1 MVEER
6 KDADRTS
13 EDGDE
18 AIAPEADPTLDIVR
32 QMIVEAEAIP
42 APAQRPRGP
51 STPRPERGVVAPP
64 AAAPAPLVVPLTASA
79 PAGSG
84 GKHWAKE
91 DWSEEDWAEED
102 RAEEDWSEDGS
113 DAVAAP
119 EDWAEAADEDLWD
132 TGEAEDDW
140 DEAAYAAGPRS
151 YGIVDPRTGER
162 ISEEWIE
169 EGAETGPAARDRR
182 PSVTGRLL
190 GGLLRLVVRLL
201 SGVGRLLW
209 GWTRAL
215 ATALWRRVAEF
226 MRRPD
231 AARRLALAII
241 AFSVFVWTAEVL
253 WLTLLVPLA
262 ALITWASVGNEGCV
276 ELVVTWFNRLKA
288 RDAAKAERI
297 RGRAAAVTRG
307 LNRGLERLPQ
317 SWTQGLYLPDF
328 ETDGYVPE
336 KLKVDPFEELAARV
350 HSAKRAGEL

>member
-1 MVEER
+1 MVEKQ

-18 AIAPEADPTLDIVR
+18 AVAPETDPTLDIVR

-42 APAQRPRGP
+42 APAQRPKGP
-51 STPRPERGVVAPP
+51 PTPRPERGMVPP
-64 AAAPAPLVVPLTASA
+64 VAAAPAPQVVPVTPTVPVGSGEGAWADDGSDEASA
-79 PAGSG
+79 Q
-84 GKHWAKE
+84 
-91 DWSEEDWAEED
+91 DDWAEEAGD
-102 RAEEDWSEDGS
+102 
-113 DAVAAP
+113 
-119 EDWAEAADEDLWD
+119 DLWD
-132 TGEAEDDW
+132 TADAEDDW
-140 DEAAYAAGPRS
+140 DDMSYAAGPRS
-151 YGIVDPRTGER
+151 YGIVDPHTGAR

-169 EGAETGPAARDRR
+169 EGEETGRTVRERR
-182 PSVTGRLL
+182 PSLTGRLL
-190 GGLLRLVVRLL
+190 GGLLRLVGRLL
-201 SGVGRLLW
+201 SGLGRRLW
-209 GWTRAL
+209 GWVRAR
-215 ATALWRRVAEF
+215 ATATGRRIATF

-231 AARRLALAII
+231 AARRLALAILVF
-241 AFSVFVWTAEVL
+241 AVFVWTAEVM
-253 WLTLLVPLA
+253 WLTLLIPLA

-276 ELVVTWFNRLKA
+276 ELTAAWFNRLKA

-297 RGRAAAVTRG
+297 RARAAAVTRG